1 MDIPTRTLDGAIVIA
16 PQGPIDQASADAFRT
31 ALESRL
37 SACVKAGSPLVVDFS
52 GVSYISSVGLRAL
65 MLAQRQA
72 EAQEGR
78 LGVAALTPVVKEV
91 FEISRFNLVLK
102 VFDSVEAAAAAL
114 A

>member
-1 MDIPTRTLDGAIVIA
+1 MDIPTRTLGSAVVIA
-16 PQGPIDQASADAFRT
+16 PQGPIDQASADAFR
-31 ALESRL
+31 AAIESSL
-37 SACVKAGSPLVVDFS
+37 STCAKAGTPLVMDFS

-72 EAQEGR
+72 EAQKGR
-78 LGVAALTPVVKEV
+78 LGVAALTPVVSEV